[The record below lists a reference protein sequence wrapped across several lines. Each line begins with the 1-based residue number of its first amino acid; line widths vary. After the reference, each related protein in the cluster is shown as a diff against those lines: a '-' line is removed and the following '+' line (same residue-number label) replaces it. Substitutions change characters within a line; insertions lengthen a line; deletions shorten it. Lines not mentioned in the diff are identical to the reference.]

1 MNKLQK
7 KGLNAILDLVYEAR
21 EIHSEYRAKVVKICT
36 TEPDAQD
43 KNMIIMNA
51 NNDVRFAKIVN
62 EIKHWAEAMQEDK

>member
-7 KGLNAILDLVYEAR
+7 KGLNEILDLVYEAH
-21 EIHSEYRAKVVKICT
+21 EIHREYRAKVVKILT
-36 TEPDAQD
+36 DPDIQD